1 MTYKTLIVEKKK
13 EYAVV
18 KLNRP
23 HDMNAISR
31 DMRRELY
38 EAFADLEID
47 PKVKAIVLTG
57 GEYIFSAG
65 MDIKEMNTL
74 PDEECDEFLKS
85 IMKYLKKIYSY
96 KKPVIAA
103 VGGIALGGGFNLVTV
118 CDLVVASES
127 AIFCHPEL
135 KFGFNPFFYPLSQ
148 IVGLT
153 KAKEIVMLGEPIGA
167 NEALKIG
174 LVNKVEPPEKFME
187 VAEQMAET
195 LSKRSVRAFEEL
207 KNLCSI
213 VPRMDKMAAM
223 DIESSICAL
232 LFARDERK
240 EQMKEVLTKKKSR
253 KRSDTR

>member
-1 MTYKTLIVEKKK
+1 MSYQTLILEKKNG
-13 EYAVV
+13 YAVV
-18 KLNRP
+18 KFNRP
-23 HDMNAISR
+23 HEMNAISKE
-31 DMRRELY
+31 MRQDLY
-38 EAFADLEID
+38 SVFVELEID
-47 PKVKAIVLTG
+47 SAVKAIVLTG
-57 GEYIFSAG
+57 GEYVFSAG
-65 MDIKEMNTL
+65 MDIKEMAAM
-74 PDEECDEFLKS
+74 PDEESDEFLKS
-85 IMKYLKKIYSY
+85 MMKYLKKIYSC

-103 VGGIALGGGFNLVTV
+103 VGGIALGGGFNLVTI

-148 IVGLT
+148 IVGVA

-174 LVNKVEPPEKFME
+174 LINKVEAPEKFME
-187 VAEQMAET
+187 VAEQMAQKM
-195 LSKRSVRAFEEL
+195 SSYSAKAFEEL

-213 VPRMDKMAAM
+213 VPRMDKMAAL

-240 EQMKEVLTKKKSR
+240 VQMNKMLTEQSHKKK
-253 KRSDTR
+253 

>member
-1 MTYKTLIVEKKK
+1 MSYQTLAVEKKK
-13 EYAVV
+13 GYVVV

-23 HDMNAISR
+23 HEMNAISKE
-31 DMRRELY
+31 MRKELY
-38 EAFADLEID
+38 NVFADLEID
-47 PKVKAIVLTG
+47 SEIKAIVLTG
-57 GEYIFSAG
+57 GEYVFSAG
-65 MDIKEMNTL
+65 MDIKEMNSL

-85 IMKYLKKIYSY
+85 MMKYLKKIYSC

-135 KFGFNPFFYPLSQ
+135 KFGFNPFFYPLSH
-148 IVGLT
+148 IVGIT

-167 NEALKIG
+167 NEALKLG

-187 VAEQMAET
+187 VAEKMAET
-195 LSKRSVRAFEEL
+195 LSKRSPRAFEEL

-240 EQMKEVLTKKKSR
+240 EQMKEVLSKEKSL
-253 KRSDTR
+253 KQK

>member
-1 MTYKTLIVEKKK
+1 MTYQAIITEKKNG
-13 EYAVV
+13 YAIV

-23 HDMNAISR
+23 HEMNAISKE
-31 DMRRELY
+31 MRQELY
-38 EAFADLEID
+38 TVFVDLEID
-47 PKVKAIVLTG
+47 PEVKAIIITG
-57 GEYIFSAG
+57 GEYVFSAG
-65 MDIKEMNTL
+65 MDIKEMSCL
-74 PDEECDEFLKS
+74 PNEECDEFIKS
-85 IMKYLKKIYSY
+85 MMKYLKKIYSC

-103 VGGIALGGGFNLVTV
+103 VGGIALGGGFNLVTI

-148 IVGLT
+148 VVGVS

-167 NEALKIG
+167 HEALNIG
-174 LVNKVEPPEKFME
+174 LINKVEPPEKFME
-187 VAEQMAET
+187 VAEQLAEK
-195 LSKRSVRAFEEL
+195 LSNYSSKAFEEL

-213 VPRMDKMAAM
+213 VPRMDKIAAL

-240 EQMKEVLTKKKSR
+240 QLMKEVLTHGKPRKKS
-253 KRSDTR
+253 

>member
-1 MTYKTLIVEKKK
+1 MAYQTLIVEKKK
-13 EYAVV
+13 GYVVV
-18 KLNRP
+18 KFNRP
-23 HDMNAISR
+23 HEMNAISKE
-31 DMRRELY
+31 MRRELY
-38 EAFADLEID
+38 DVFVELEID
-47 PKVKAIVLTG
+47 PEVKAIVLTG
-57 GEYIFSAG
+57 GEYLFSAG
-65 MDIKEMNTL
+65 MDIKEMSSL
-74 PDEECDEFLKS
+74 PDEEGDEFLKS
-85 IMKYLKKIYSY
+85 MMKYLKKIYSC

-103 VGGIALGGGFNLVTV
+103 VGGIALGGGFNLVTI

-148 IVGLT
+148 IVGIT

-167 NEALKIG
+167 NEALKLG

-187 VAEQMAET
+187 AAENMAET
-195 LSKRSVRAFEEL
+195 LAKRSPRALEEL

-213 VPRMDKMAAM
+213 VPRMDKIAAM

-240 EQMKEVLTKKKSR
+240 AQMKEVLSKEKSIKKK
-253 KRSDTR
+253 

>member
-1 MTYKTLIVEKKK
+1 MTYQTIITEKKNG
-13 EYAVV
+13 YAVV

-23 HDMNAISR
+23 HEMNAISKE
-31 DMRRELY
+31 MRQELY
-38 EAFADLEID
+38 TVFVDLEID
-47 PKVKAIVLTG
+47 PEVKAIIITG
-57 GEYIFSAG
+57 GEYVFSAG
-65 MDIKEMNTL
+65 MDIKEMSTL
-74 PDEECDEFLKS
+74 PNEEGDEFLKS
-85 IMKYLKKIYSY
+85 MMKYLKKIYSC

-103 VGGIALGGGFNLVTV
+103 VGGIALGGGFNLITI

-148 IVGLT
+148 IVGIT

-174 LVNKVEPPEKFME
+174 LVNKVESPEKFMQ
-187 VAEQMAET
+187 VAENMAQT
-195 LSKRSVRAFEEL
+195 LAKRSAKAFEEL

-213 VPRMDKMAAM
+213 VPRMDKMAAL

-240 EQMKEVLTKKKSR
+240 IQMNEMLSEKSR
-253 KRSDTR
+253 KKK

>member
-1 MTYKTLIVEKKK
+1 MSYQTLIIEKKK
-13 EYAVV
+13 DFAVV

-23 HDMNAISR
+23 HEMNAISK

-38 EAFADLEID
+38 DAFVDLEID
-47 PKVKAIVLTG
+47 PEVKAIVLTG
-57 GEYIFSAG
+57 GEYVFSAG
-65 MDIKEMNTL
+65 MDVKEMSSM
-74 PDEECDEFLKS
+74 PDEESDEFLKS
-85 IMKYLKKIYSY
+85 MMKYLKRIYGC

-103 VGGIALGGGFNLVTV
+103 VGGIALGGGFNLVTI

-148 IVGLT
+148 IVGMT

-174 LVNKVEPPEKFME
+174 LVNKVEPPERFMQ
-187 VAEQMAET
+187 VAESMAET
-195 LSKRSVRAFEEL
+195 LSRRSPKAFEEL

-213 VPRMDKMAAM
+213 VPRMDKMAALE
-223 DIESSICAL
+223 IESSICAL

-240 EQMKEVLTKKKSR
+240 EQMKEVLFKDKSSR
-253 KRSDTR
+253 K

>member
-1 MTYKTLIVEKKK
+1 MTYQTLIVEKKK
-13 EYAVV
+13 GYVVV

-23 HDMNAISR
+23 HEMNAISKE
-31 DMRRELY
+31 MREELY
-38 EAFADLEID
+38 DVFVDLEIN
-47 PKVKAIVLTG
+47 PEVKVIVLTG
-57 GEYIFSAG
+57 GEYVFSAG
-65 MDIKEMNTL
+65 MDIKEMSSM
-74 PDEECDEFLKS
+74 PDEEGDEFLKS
-85 IMKYLKKIYSY
+85 MMKYLKKIYSC

-103 VGGIALGGGFNLVTV
+103 VGGIALGGGFNLVTI

-148 IVGLT
+148 ILGIT

-187 VAEQMAET
+187 VAENMAET
-195 LSKRSVRAFEEL
+195 ISKHSARAFEEL

-240 EQMKEVLTKKKSR
+240 AQMKEVISQEKSR
-253 KRSDTR
+253 KKK

>member
-1 MTYKTLIVEKKK
+1 MIYQTLVIDKKK
-13 EYAVV
+13 GYVVV

-23 HDMNAISR
+23 HEMNAISKE
-31 DMRRELY
+31 MRRELY
-38 EAFADLEID
+38 DVFVALETD
-47 PKVKAIVLTG
+47 QEVKAIVLTG
-57 GEYIFSAG
+57 GEYVFSAG
-65 MDIKEMNTL
+65 MDIKEMNSM
-74 PDEECDEFLKS
+74 PDEEGDEFLKS
-85 IMKYLKKIYSY
+85 MMKYLKKIYSC

-148 IVGLT
+148 IVGIT

-167 NEALKIG
+167 HEALRIG

-187 VAEQMAET
+187 VAEYMAET
-195 LSKRSVRAFEEL
+195 LSKRSAKAFEEL

-213 VPRMDKMAAM
+213 VPRMDKMSAM

-240 EQMKEVLTKKKSR
+240 EQMKEVLSKDKSR
-253 KRSDTR
+253 KR

>member
-1 MTYKTLIVEKKK
+1 MNYNTIILEKKNG
-13 EYAVV
+13 YAIV

-23 HDMNAISR
+23 REMNVICKE
-31 DMRRELY
+31 MRQELY
-38 EAFADLEID
+38 RVFSELEVATEVRSI
-47 PKVKAIVLTG
+47 ILTG
-57 GEYIFSAG
+57 GEYVFSAG
-65 MDIKEMNTL
+65 MDIKEMSNL
-74 PDEECDEFLKS
+74 PSEEGDEFLES
-85 IMKYLKKIYSY
+85 MMKYLKKIYSC
-96 KKPVIAA
+96 KKPIVAA

-148 IVGLT
+148 IVGFT

-174 LVNKVEPPEKFME
+174 LVNKVASPENFMQA
-187 VAEQMAET
+187 AEDMAAV
-195 LSKRSVRAFEEL
+195 LAGRSAKALEEL

-213 VPRMDKMAAM
+213 VPRMDKMAAL

-240 EQMKEVLTKKKSR
+240 AQMQKVLSQKKVLTKSKE
-253 KRSDTR
+253 

>member
-1 MTYKTLIVEKKK
+1 MNYKTIIIEKKNG
-13 EYAVV
+13 YAVV

-23 HDMNAISR
+23 HEMNAISKE
-31 DMRRELY
+31 MRQELY
-38 EAFADLEID
+38 AVFVDLEGDAEVRVI
-47 PKVKAIVLTG
+47 IITG
-57 GEYIFSAG
+57 GEYVFSAG
-65 MDIKEMNTL
+65 MDIKEMSNL
-74 PDEECDEFLKS
+74 SSEEGDEFLLS
-85 IMKYLKKIYSY
+85 MMKYLKKIYSC

-148 IVGLT
+148 IVGIT

-174 LVNKVEPPEKFME
+174 LVNKVAPPEKFMQ
-187 VAEQMAET
+187 VAEGMAEM
-195 LSKRSVRAFEEL
+195 LSKRSAKAVEEL

-213 VPRMDKMAAM
+213 VPRMDKMAAL

-240 EQMKEVLTKKKSR
+240 VQMNEVLSLEKSR
-253 KRSDTR
+253 KKKQK

>member
-1 MTYKTLIVEKKK
+1 MTYQTLIVEKKK

-23 HDMNAISR
+23 HEMNAISKE
-31 DMRRELY
+31 MRKELY
-38 EAFADLEID
+38 DVFVDLETASE
-47 PKVKAIVLTG
+47 VKAIVLTG

-65 MDIKEMNTL
+65 MDIKEMNSM
-74 PDEECDEFLKS
+74 PDEEGDEFLKS
-85 IMKYLKKIYSY
+85 MMKYLKKIYSY

-148 IVGLT
+148 IVGIT

-167 NEALKIG
+167 HEALKLG
-174 LVNKVEPPEKFME
+174 LVNKIESPEKFME
-187 VAEQMAET
+187 VAKHIAET
-195 LSKRSVRAFEEL
+195 LSKRSARALEEL

-213 VPRMDKMAAM
+213 VPRMDKMSAM

-240 EQMKEVLTKKKSR
+240 QQMKEVLSKEKSR
-253 KRSDTR
+253 KK

>member
-1 MTYKTLIVEKKK
+1 MSYQTLIVEKKNG
-13 EYAVV
+13 YVIV

-23 HDMNAISR
+23 HEMNAISKE
-31 DMRRELY
+31 MRKELY
-38 EAFADLEID
+38 DVFAELETD
-47 PKVKAIVLTG
+47 AEVRAIVLTG
-57 GEYIFSAG
+57 GEYVFSAG
-65 MDIKEMNTL
+65 MDIKEMNSM
-74 PDEECDEFLKS
+74 PDDESDEFLKS
-85 IMKYLKKIYSY
+85 MMKYLKKIYSL

-103 VGGIALGGGFNLVTV
+103 VGGIALGGGFNLVTI
-118 CDLVVASES
+118 CDLVVASET

-148 IVGLT
+148 IVGIN

-167 NEALKIG
+167 NEALKLG
-174 LVNKVEPPEKFME
+174 LVNKVESPERFME
-187 VAEQMAET
+187 VAERMAET
-195 LSKRSVRAFEEL
+195 LAKRSPRAFEEL

-240 EQMKEVLTKKKSR
+240 EQMKEVLSKDKSHKKA
-253 KRSDTR
+253 

>member
-1 MTYKTLIVEKKK
+1 MSYQTLILEKKNG
-13 EYAVV
+13 YAVV
-18 KLNRP
+18 KFNRP
-23 HDMNAISR
+23 HEMNAISKE
-31 DMRRELY
+31 MRQDLY
-38 EAFADLEID
+38 SVFVELEID
-47 PKVKAIVLTG
+47 SAVKAIVLTG
-57 GEYIFSAG
+57 GEYVFSAG
-65 MDIKEMNTL
+65 MDIKEMATM
-74 PDEECDEFLKS
+74 PDEESDEFLKS
-85 IMKYLKKIYSY
+85 MMKYLKKIYSC

-103 VGGIALGGGFNLVTV
+103 VGGIALGGGFNLVTI

-148 IVGLT
+148 IVGVA

-174 LVNKVEPPEKFME
+174 LINKVEAPEKFME
-187 VAEQMAET
+187 VAEQMAQKM
-195 LSKRSVRAFEEL
+195 SSYSAKAFEEL

-213 VPRMDKMAAM
+213 VPRMDKMAAL

-240 EQMKEVLTKKKSR
+240 VQMNKMLTEKSHKKK
-253 KRSDTR
+253 

>member
-1 MTYKTLIVEKKK
+1 MSYQTLIVEKRKG
-13 EYAVV
+13 YAVV
-18 KLNRP
+18 KFNRP
-23 HDMNAISR
+23 HEMNAISKE
-31 DMRRELY
+31 MREELY
-38 EAFADLEID
+38 DVFVNLEID
-47 PKVKAIVLTG
+47 PDIRAIVITG
-57 GEYIFSAG
+57 GEYVFSAG
-65 MDIKEMNTL
+65 MDIKEMNSL
-74 PDEECDEFLKS
+74 PDDESDAFLKS
-85 IMKYLKKIYSY
+85 MMKYLKKIYSC

-103 VGGIALGGGFNLVTV
+103 VGGIALGGGFNLVTI

-148 IVGLT
+148 IVGIT

-187 VAEQMAET
+187 MAENMAET
-195 LSKRSVRAFEEL
+195 LAQRSPRAFEEL

-213 VPRMDKMAAM
+213 VPRMDKIAAM

-240 EQMKEVLTKKKSR
+240 EQMKEVLAKDKTGKKS
-253 KRSDTR
+253 

>member
-1 MTYKTLIVEKKK
+1 MNYKTIIIEKKNG
-13 EYAVV
+13 YAVV

-23 HDMNAISR
+23 HEMNAISKE
-31 DMRRELY
+31 MRQELY
-38 EAFADLEID
+38 AVFVDLEGDAEVRVI
-47 PKVKAIVLTG
+47 IITG
-57 GEYIFSAG
+57 GEYVFSAG
-65 MDIKEMNTL
+65 MDIKEMSNL
-74 PDEECDEFLKS
+74 SSEEGDEFLLS
-85 IMKYLKKIYSY
+85 MMKYLKKIYSC

-148 IVGLT
+148 IVGVT

-174 LVNKVEPPEKFME
+174 LVNKVAPPEKFMQ
-187 VAEQMAET
+187 VAEGMAEM
-195 LSKRSVRAFEEL
+195 LSKRSAKAVEEL

-213 VPRMDKMAAM
+213 VPRMDKMAAL

-240 EQMKEVLTKKKSR
+240 VQMNEVLSLEKSR
-253 KRSDTR
+253 KKKQK

>member
-1 MTYKTLIVEKKK
+1 MSYQTLIVEKKNG
-13 EYAVV
+13 YAIV

-23 HDMNAISR
+23 HEMNAISKE
-31 DMRRELY
+31 MRRELY
-38 EAFADLEID
+38 DAFAGLEID
-47 PKVKAIVLTG
+47 SEVRAIVLTG
-57 GEYIFSAG
+57 GEYVFSAG
-65 MDIKEMNTL
+65 MDIKEMNYL
-74 PDEECDEFLKS
+74 PDEESDEFLKS
-85 IMKYLKKIYSY
+85 MMKYLKKIYSL

-103 VGGIALGGGFNLVTV
+103 VGGIALGGGFNLVTI
-118 CDLVVASES
+118 CDLVVASET

-148 IVGLT
+148 IVGIT

-167 NEALKIG
+167 NEALKLG
-174 LVNKVEPPEKFME
+174 LVNKVELPEKFME

-195 LSKRSVRAFEEL
+195 LSRRSSKALEEL

-232 LFARDERK
+232 LFAREERK
-240 EQMKEVLTKKKSR
+240 EQMKEVLSKDKTR
-253 KRSDTR
+253 KR

>member
-1 MTYKTLIVEKKK
+1 MNYQALIVEKKK
-13 EYAVV
+13 RYVVV

-23 HDMNAISR
+23 HEMNAISKE
-31 DMRRELY
+31 MRRELHDVFVEL
-38 EAFADLEID
+38 EADPEI
-47 PKVKAIVLTG
+47 KAIVLTG
-57 GEYIFSAG
+57 GEYVFSAG
-65 MDIKEMNTL
+65 MDIKEMNSL
-74 PDEECDEFLKS
+74 PDEEGDEFLKS
-85 IMKYLKKIYSY
+85 MMKYLKKIYSC

-148 IVGLT
+148 IVGVA

-167 NEALKIG
+167 NEALKLG

-187 VAEQMAET
+187 VAEHIAET
-195 LSKRSVRAFEEL
+195 LSKRSAKALEEL

-240 EQMKEVLTKKKSR
+240 EQMKEVLSKEKSR
-253 KRSDTR
+253 NE